1 MTLTVSAA
9 EASHHVNIHDTDCSV
24 LVSKRDTDM
33 IRIRVIEIWFLV
45 SVCWVGHTQAR
56 ADCLITGRVCDSV
69 IVINDC
75 VSPAQT
81 MRRQRTEVVVELRK
95 VRCVHAACEG
105 DGQNAC

>member
-33 IRIRVIEIWFLV
+33 IRVIEIWFLV